1 MVVVFRDARLRARR
15 MPSLMGIVE
24 EAIPQGKMRRG
35 GKVNGFYAKPSKIN
49 AIAAGKACT
58 NRILRLTVT
67 AP

>member
-1 MVVVFRDARLRARR
+1 MVLALEDCWISEDAIAVR
-15 MPSLMGIVE
+15 IVE
-24 EAIPQGKMRRG
+24 EAIPQCKMRPC
-35 GKVNGFYAKPSKIN
+35 GKVNGAYAKPSKIN

>member
-1 MVVVFRDARLRARR
+1 MVLALEILVPISG
-15 MPSLMGIVE
+15 MPSWATIVE
-24 EAIPQGKMRRG
+24 EAIPQCKMRRC
-35 GKVNGFYAKPSKIN
+35 GKVNGTYAKPSKIN

>member
-1 MVVVFRDARLRARR
+1 MVLALEDCWILEDAIAV
-15 MPSLMGIVE
+15 GIVE
-24 EAIPQGKMRRG
+24 EAIPQCKMRQC
-35 GKVNGFYAKPSKIN
+35 GKVNGVYAKPSKIN